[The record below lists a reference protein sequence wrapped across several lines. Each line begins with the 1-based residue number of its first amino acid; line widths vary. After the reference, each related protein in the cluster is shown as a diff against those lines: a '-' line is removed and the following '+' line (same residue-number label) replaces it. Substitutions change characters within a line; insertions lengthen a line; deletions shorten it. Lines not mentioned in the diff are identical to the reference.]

1 MPFILAQALAEKGAL
16 DGVASG
22 ISRVFDGGFT
32 SVVDLLNERPYLLIL
47 IGVVLFL
54 LLKKRR

>member
-1 MPFILAQALAEKGAL
+1 MPIVIAQALAEKGAL

-22 ISRVFDGGFT
+22 ISIAFDSGF
-32 SVVDLLNERPYLLIL
+32 SAVSDLIHERPYLLL
-47 IGVVLFL
+47 VVGVVLFF